1 MAYPAHNWGYK
12 EKIDH
17 ELLNNMEQ
25 GIAEAHEMAERA
37 ESAQELRTA
46 FDMLAS
52 QTRAAI
58 RELDRRLTAL
68 ENS

>member
-12 EKIDH
+12 EMIDH

-25 GIAEAHEMAERA
+25 GIAEAHEKAERA
-37 ESAQELRTA
+37 QDAEELRAA
-46 FDMLAS
+46 FDLLSS
-52 QTRAAI
+52 QMSAAI
-58 RELDRRLTAL
+58 RELDRRLTIL

>member
-37 ESAQELRTA
+37 QELRTA

>member
-12 EKIDH
+12 ERIDH

-37 ESAQELRTA
+37 ESAPELRTA
-46 FDMLAS
+46 FDMF
-52 QTRAAI
+52 
-58 RELDRRLTAL
+58 
-68 ENS
+68 

>member
-12 EKIDH
+12 ELIDH
-17 ELLNNMEQ
+17 DLLNNMEQ
-25 GIAEAHEMAERA
+25 GIAEAHEKAERA
-37 ESAQELRTA
+37 QDAEELRA
-46 FDMLAS
+46 ALDMLAS
-52 QTRAAI
+52 QTWAAI

>member
-25 GIAEAHEMAERA
+25 GIAEAHEMAEKA
-37 ESAQELRTA
+37 EGAQELRAA

>member
-12 EKIDH
+12 EMIDH
-17 ELLNNMEQ
+17 QLLNNMEQ
-25 GIAEAHEMAERA
+25 GIAEAHEKAERA

-52 QTRAAI
+52 QMSAAI
-58 RELDRRLTAL
+58 RELDRRLTIL